1 MARVRIFNP
10 SSYTARSYFAGN
22 QGEER
27 RSTVVAHRKNR
38 HHHHYRARN
47 PLGITGK
54 VVKDA
59 AFVTGGALG
68 SLFLAGQFSSV
79 SGWAGVG
86 VTGAAALAM
95 LFAGKMFG
103 AETGEELFKGGL
115 VATIISALHQAGFAS
130 NLGLGLYSPS
140 WFGVPTASD
149 QYLRAYGAN
158 MLPANRGA
166 GTIFFPGPGG
176 TLIPAAAPALP
187 PGTHPAAAAAAAAS
201 GKSGMGFHR
210 FRSRYAGNY

>member
-1 MARVRIFNP
+1 MAHKK
-10 SSYTARSYFAGN
+10 S
-22 QGEER
+22 
-27 RSTVVAHRKNR
+27 

-47 PLGITGK
+47 PLGVSGK

-59 AFVTGGALG
+59 AYNTAGALG
-68 SLFLAGQFSSV
+68 TMFLAGQFSSSGGWTGVAV
-79 SGWAGVG
+79 SA
-86 VTGAAALAM
+86 AAALAM
-95 LFAGKMFG
+95 LFGGKMLG
-103 AETGEELFKGGL
+103 PEAGEELFKGGL
-115 VATIISALHQAGFAS
+115 TATIISALHQAGFAQS
-130 NLGLGLYSPS
+130 LGLGLYSPS

-187 PGTHPAAAAAAAAS
+187 PGTHPAAAAAAAS
-201 GKSGMGFHR
+201 GKGMGFHR

>member
-1 MARVRIFNP
+1 MAHKAK
-10 SSYTARSYFAGN
+10 S
-22 QGEER
+22 
-27 RSTVVAHRKNR
+27 

-47 PLGITGK
+47 PLGISGK

-59 AFVTGGALG
+59 AYNTAGALG
-68 SLFLAGQFSSV
+68 TMFLAGQFSS

-86 VTGAAALAM
+86 ISAAAAVAL
-95 LFAGKMFG
+95 LFGGKMFG
-103 AETGEELFKGGL
+103 PEAGEELFKGGL
-115 VATIISALHQAGFAS
+115 TATIISALHQAGFAQ

-176 TLIPAAAPALP
+176 TMIPAVAPALP